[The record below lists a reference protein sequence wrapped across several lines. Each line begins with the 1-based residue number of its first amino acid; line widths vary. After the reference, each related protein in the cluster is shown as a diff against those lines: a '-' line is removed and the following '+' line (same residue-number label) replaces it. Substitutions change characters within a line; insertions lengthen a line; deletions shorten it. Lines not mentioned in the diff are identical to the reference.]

1 MRLGWQ
7 HSGLTVWNFMN
18 YRRIEHAHEVRKNI
32 FVFCYVAVIYTITK
46 GKEKIRACVSRY
58 DQSVWI
64 AT

>member
-1 MRLGWQ
+1 
-7 HSGLTVWNFMN
+7 MN